1 MATANT
7 KLKKIGNDG
16 GLSKCCRIASRKMP
30 HPAGLL
36 GTLFDD
42 APKCHNPYSTILSD
56 GLRQFGEGLEQIESK
71 ASTIFLNAA
80 DNVAIAN
87 DVLHSGS
94 MLANSRVIA
103 ALRHLPPRVQERF
116 DGMTCAAEIYRSL
129 LCERETSRV
138 AAAAEAYSRI
148 GDVLNFISAQPD
160 IMACIAAHKT
170 IEDAYALASVPAPRL
185 HFKHITAK
193 NCMCYFTCKLMI

>member
-1 MATANT
+1 
-7 KLKKIGNDG
+7 
-16 GLSKCCRIASRKMP
+16 MP

-36 GTLFDD
+36 GTLFAD
-42 APKCHNPYSTILSD
+42 APTYHQPCSTVLSD

-94 MLANSRVIA
+94 VLANGRVIA
-103 ALRHLPPRVQERF
+103 ALRHLPPRVQARF
-116 DGMTCAAEIYRSL
+116 DGMTCAAEIYRL
-129 LCERETSRV
+129 LLYERETSRV
-138 AAAAEAYSRI
+138 AAGAELPAAEAYSRI

-170 IEDAYALASVPAPRL
+170 IEDAYALAAVPAPCL

-193 NCMCYFTCKLMI
+193 NCLCYFTCKLMI